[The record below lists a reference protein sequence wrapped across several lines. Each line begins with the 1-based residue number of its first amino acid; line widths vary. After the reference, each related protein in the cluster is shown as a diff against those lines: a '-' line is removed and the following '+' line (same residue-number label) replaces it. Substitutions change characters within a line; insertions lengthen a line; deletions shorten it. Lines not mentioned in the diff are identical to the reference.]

1 MSGWAGWGRTILG
14 SLAIA
19 ASAVAVGFVHSGIS
33 PEGVSLT
40 QHPLEAVSELDSSR
54 FLNSL
59 EETKAKWEAGITF
72 IDARAEDFYSYEG
85 HIPGAISLPVT
96 EFDTVFPK
104 VKDKLPPL
112 DDEIVCY
119 CSGYGCEESTEL
131 ARKLMEEGYR
141 VVYVYTGGWPEWTE
155 AGLPTEVSEQ
165 YPY

>member
-1 MSGWAGWGRTILG
+1 MSGWAGWASWGRTLLG
-14 SLAIA
+14 SLAIVTC
-19 ASAVAVGFVHSGIS
+19 AVAVGFVHNGIS
-33 PEGVSLT
+33 PEGVGLT

-72 IDARAEDFYSYEG
+72 IDARAEDFYLYEG
-85 HIPGAISLPVT
+85 HIAGAISLPVM

-104 VKDKLPPL
+104 VKDQLPQL

-141 VVYVYTGGWPEWTE
+141 VVHVYTGGWPEWTE
-155 AGLPTEVSEQ
+155 AGLPTQVSDQ
-165 YPY
+165 